1 MRSRERK
8 HQGLEVLISAAGKS
22 CFGHADVKFWHR
34 FRESKRPQVG
44 TEQTLLQRQ
53 HFWLPAASLRDEA
66 IAPNGIPF
74 LGCAGEVEGEKRPY
88 YGVLY
93 NKDLGAYSTIYRV
106 PYTRGPYFQ
115 KLPCGGR
122 SCKMHKLESHGRRE
136 WQR

>member
-1 MRSRERK
+1 MTFTRYRLIQETLHIRALARTEQLPILHAQPREETPRVGRRSIARV
-8 HQGLEVLISAAGKS
+8 QDGSGFEVLISAARKS

-74 LGCAGEVEGEKRPY
+74 LGCAGEVEGKT
-88 YGVLY
+88 
-93 NKDLGAYSTIYRV
+93 DLIMGSFIIRT
-106 PYTRGPYFQ
+106 
-115 KLPCGGR
+115 
-122 SCKMHKLESHGRRE
+122 
-136 WQR
+136 